1 MTKNEEP
8 GNGRRRNRFI
18 IHPGEIEVTGR
29 REPEPEERDR
39 ADRLFS
45 RILKNRNQDGEK

>member
-1 MTKNEEP
+1 MTNDEET

-45 RILKNRNQDGEK
+45 RILKNRKQRGDE